1 MGRVEGV
8 IDDGADRCA
17 VGGWCSPSA
26 WRVRLELRGGL
37 TSGQSPSNGRTYDG
51 SHADHILLNCQ
62 EHVILARMVVYDT
75 MRWAVVGFTWL
86 SAMRSMASLA
96 TCSLLRT
103 LS

>member
-1 MGRVEGV
+1 MVLIAVLSEGGV
-8 IDDGADRCA
+8 HRQ
-17 VGGWCSPSA
+17 
-26 WRVRLELRGGL
+26 RGGGASSSVVGS
-37 TSGQSPSNGRTYDG
+37 SGQSPSNGRTYDG

-96 TCSLLRT
+96 TCSLSRT